1 MKFKPIYLYGTVA
14 VIAIVILFIISQQ
27 NSHEQDDFH
36 QSTEQ
41 SMPEDDIHK
50 QLFEQGNTPPS
61 KENVSDEYRKR
72 LAELKD
78 AVEKDTKDT
87 VAMKNYA
94 EYLAAAHNMAE
105 AIDLYE
111 KIIAIDPKRTD
122 IHFALSIIYFTKKD
136 LIRSEAENNKVLTY
150 DPNNQM
156 ALYNLGAITATKGD
170 LERAKEYWNQVIKID
185 MESKTGKLAKESL
198 EKLRQ

>member
-1 MKFKPIYLYGTVA
+1 MKFKPVYLYGVIVVA
-14 VIAIVILFIISQQ
+14 AIVILIIIGQQ
-27 NSHEQDDFH
+27 NAPDQQNPHMSSNQ
-36 QSTEQ
+36 T
-41 SMPEDDIHK
+41 MPEDDIHK
-50 QLFEQGNTPPS
+50 KLFEQGNTPPT

-72 LAELKD
+72 LAELKE
-78 AVEKDTKDT
+78 AVEKNPKDT

-111 KIIAIDPKRTD
+111 KIITIDPKRTD

-136 LIRSEAENNKVLTY
+136 LLRSEAENNKVLSY

-170 LERAKEYWNQVIKID
+170 LANAKEYWNKVIKID
-185 MESKTGKLAKESL
+185 AESETGKLAKESL
-198 EKLRQ
+198 EKIN